1 MTPKM
6 SSEERRKKKHK
17 RVRKKV
23 SGRPSQPR
31 LFVYKSN
38 NHIYAQLID
47 DFRNETLTAASS
59 LSPEIRDDYDRGNCE
74 AARAVGELIAE
85 KAEDMNIDTVVF
97 DRGGYPYH
105 GRVKAVAEGARDGG
119 LEF

>member
-1 MTPKM
+1 MTQND
-6 SSEERRKKKHK
+6 RRKKKHK

-23 SGRPSQPR
+23 FGLPSRPR

-38 NHIYAQLID
+38 QHIYAQLID
-47 DFRNETLTAASS
+47 DFRTKTIMGVSS
-59 LSPEIRDDYDRGNCE
+59 LTPEIKEAHDRGNGE
-74 AARAVGELIAE
+74 AAHSVGKLLAE
-85 KAEDMNIDTVVF
+85 KARDQGIEKVVF

-105 GRVKAVAEGARDGG
+105 GRVKAVAEGAREGG

>member
-1 MTPKM
+1 M
-6 SSEERRKKKHK
+6 SPSVSRDERRKKKHK

-38 NHIYAQLID
+38 DHVYAQLID
-47 DFRNETLTAASS
+47 DFRNKTLTGASS
-59 LSPEIRDDYDRGNCE
+59 LSPEIRDEYERGNCD

-85 KAEDMNIDTVVF
+85 KADEMDIDTVVF

-105 GRVKAVAEGARDGG
+105 GRVKAVAEGAREGG

>member
-1 MTPKM
+1 MTQAD
-6 SSEERRKKKHK
+6 RRKKKHK

-23 SGRPSQPR
+23 FGLPSRPR

-38 NHIYAQLID
+38 KHVYAQLID
-47 DFRNETLTAASS
+47 DFRTETLTGVSS
-59 LSPEIRDDYDRGNCE
+59 LTPEIKDEHDRGNGE
-74 AARAVGELIAE
+74 AARNVGKLLAE
-85 KAEDMNIDTVVF
+85 KARDMGIEKVVF

-105 GRVKAVAEGARDGG
+105 GRVKAVAEGAREGG

>member
-1 MTPKM
+1 MSPKA
-6 SSEERRKKKHK
+6 SSEEQRKKKHK

-23 SGRPSQPR
+23 SGTPSQPR

-38 NHIYAQLID
+38 DHVYAQLID
-47 DFRNETLTAASS
+47 DFRSKTLTGVST
-59 LSPEIRDDYDRGNCE
+59 LSPEVRDEYDRGNCE
-74 AARAVGELIAE
+74 AAEAVGELIAE
-85 KAEDMNIDTVVF
+85 KAQEMDIDTVVF

-105 GRVKAVAEGARDGG
+105 GRVKAVAEGAREGG